1 MQLFGKS
8 QDGSLK
14 EAALFSDQNIE
25 LNTPYFVAVTFK
37 PATTVSES
45 GVVTFHLK
53 NLANADE
60 LLGSVSVPHNVI
72 DGLHNDLPLTL
83 GFRQGAAE
91 GSFDGL
97 IDDVRLSATALGVDQ
112 LLLNS
117 EGPGPSTLAFWKFE
131 PVPGLLED
139 SSSHSRRLTLLRQDS
154 SAVSPEQAALAD
166 LCHVILNSNEFL
178 YVK

>member
-1 MQLFGKS
+1 M
-8 QDGSLK
+8 
-14 EAALFSDQNIE
+14 
-25 LNTPYFVAVTFK
+25 
-37 PATTVSES
+37 
-45 GVVTFHLK
+45 
-53 NLANADE
+53 
-60 LLGSVSVPHNVI
+60 
-72 DGLHNDLPLTL
+72 
-83 GFRQGAAE
+83 
-91 GSFDGL
+91 

-117 EGPGPSTLAFWKFE
+117 EGSGPLTLALWKFE

-139 SSSHSRRLTLLRQDS
+139 SSSHSRRLSLLRQDL